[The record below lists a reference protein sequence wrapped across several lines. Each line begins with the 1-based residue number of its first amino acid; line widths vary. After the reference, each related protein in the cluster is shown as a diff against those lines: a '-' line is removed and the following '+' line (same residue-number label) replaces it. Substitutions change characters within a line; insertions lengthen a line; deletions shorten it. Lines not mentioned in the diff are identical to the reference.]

1 MWHSTRPQREK
12 RLTLPTPSRTW
23 TCGQAML
30 LAEGTVVTIPME
42 HGQTLLLQVDEEP

>member
-1 MWHSTRPQREK
+1 MWHSSAQRGEA
-12 RLTLPTPSRTW
+12 LTSHPSRITDLR
-23 TCGQAML
+23 TGDVL